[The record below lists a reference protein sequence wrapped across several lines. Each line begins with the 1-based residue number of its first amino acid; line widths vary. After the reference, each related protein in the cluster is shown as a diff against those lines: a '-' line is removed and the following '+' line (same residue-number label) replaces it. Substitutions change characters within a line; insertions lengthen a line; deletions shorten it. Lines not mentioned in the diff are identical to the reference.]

1 MRMAREFPGPIDLL
15 LTDIVMPQMSGFELA
30 KSVFEMRPEIKVLY
44 MSGYADNRA
53 HAGWVL
59 EPNVPFLHKPF
70 TAAALTQK
78 VREALGMEASHAS
91 RV

>member
-1 MRMAREFPGPIDLL
+1 
-15 LTDIVMPQMSGFELA
+15 
-30 KSVFEMRPEIKVLY
+30 